1 MATFETA
8 LDINPDDIYT
18 LNYLGYILADRCL
31 RLDEAK
37 DMIEKALSQSPE
49 NGAFL
54 DSLGWVYYRLG
65 DFKKARFYVEKALKF
80 EEKSAT
86 MHDHLGDIYYELG
99 KHKRAILYWERAL
112 EMKDVNPKESQE
124 IYQKLQNVR

>member
-8 LDINPDDIYT
+8 LEIDPEDIYT
-18 LNYLGYILADRCL
+18 LNYLGYILADRGL

-37 DMIEKALSQSPE
+37 VMIEKALEKSPE

-65 DFKKARFYVEKALKF
+65 DYRKARQYVEKALQY
-80 EEKSAT
+80 EDTSAT
-86 MHDHLGDIYYELG
+86 VHDHLGDIYSRLG
-99 KHKRAILYWERAL
+99 MHKSAERYWKRAL
-112 EMKDVNPKESQE
+112 EMEDITPEESEE
-124 IYQKLQNVR
+124 IQQKLQNAR